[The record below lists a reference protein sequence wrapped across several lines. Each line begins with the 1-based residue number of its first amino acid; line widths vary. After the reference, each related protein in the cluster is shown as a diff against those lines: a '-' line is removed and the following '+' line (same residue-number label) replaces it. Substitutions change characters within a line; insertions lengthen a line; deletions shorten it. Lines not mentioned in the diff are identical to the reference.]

1 MPPLTKPKMSLKF
14 YDHGY
19 VSRTDSMSDMNTPV
33 SGSERKHNRM
43 RRASI
48 DQSPLYVRAVDP
60 AKTPHARAPVFIPLN
75 WPKFDCRRPIVETSS
90 VATRHA
96 SQDMI
101 QSKSSNQV
109 QPTRTIRKTS
119 SVSSAAVVSLPAITT
134 PRAQG
139 TNSDQSQRIP
149 QLATAPHESG
159 EETSTAGSQS
169 ELVANASSAR
179 GEVSVKH
186 QASRR
191 HTSRTSRTSALS
203 WLHGAAHHSQETA
216 EGEKTKTSWPSS
228 TFWSTS
234 AAEIPM
240 HRQPVPPTA
249 ERSDPN
255 PAKNE
260 RQQRRNRLVR
270 ALEARVER
278 TLHEFELDAARMGLF
293 MLDETIATESS
304 RTVQGRLL
312 VARSKLLA
320 CLGEHEKAGHSF
332 EKALDNEPSN
342 SHLRQHLTASCKHI
356 EYSRFYHIRPRTPC
370 VKFPDRRLAAA
381 AQVVDEQQ
389 SANGTI
395 ETTGFEQFDIS
406 DLVYSQMELRAAI
419 LNATEDGV
427 VATRA
432 IGTILRQLKKTQR
445 VSKRKRAAI
454 REALCDGELNEESRA
469 LLLSILP
476 PPPREDYAMMQ
487 KALDT
492 HHGHVEAVFHFFA
505 GKGEIL
511 HHDRNMMTK
520 EQFLNF
526 VRACG
531 IDVVPDVVLDTFNRA
546 CKHIHGDLDIF
557 DAVEEIHALADNA
570 PLDASTELSLHDFPA
585 ALIRLAYESY
595 HQPSLDARFEMLL
608 DKNVDGDCMSAVLDS
623 LRGRIAETMETPPV
637 MKALEEADEWLIV
650 AFGGHS
656 HTCRGARTTSMVFS
670 KFSMEDATMDLS
682 GWIRCLDL
690 MHVFGNTLTKHK
702 AMQIFLHDMEDA
714 DDEDAHQQLVY
725 PEFRQ
730 CIARI
735 TVVKYGGDIEETDDN
750 DFVPESFALVL
761 KQFVERHVAPMV
773 AKMNGSGKSPRR
785 GALQRQAKTKKEKIE
800 ATHE

>member
-1 MPPLTKPKMSLKF
+1 
-14 YDHGY
+14 
-19 VSRTDSMSDMNTPV
+19 
-33 SGSERKHNRM
+33 
-43 RRASI
+43 
-48 DQSPLYVRAVDP
+48 
-60 AKTPHARAPVFIPLN
+60 
-75 WPKFDCRRPIVETSS
+75 
-90 VATRHA
+90 
-96 SQDMI
+96 
-101 QSKSSNQV
+101 
-109 QPTRTIRKTS
+109 
-119 SVSSAAVVSLPAITT
+119 
-134 PRAQG
+134 
-139 TNSDQSQRIP
+139 
-149 QLATAPHESG
+149 
-159 EETSTAGSQS
+159 
-169 ELVANASSAR
+169 
-179 GEVSVKH
+179 
-186 QASRR
+186 
-191 HTSRTSRTSALS
+191 
-203 WLHGAAHHSQETA
+203 
-216 EGEKTKTSWPSS
+216 
-228 TFWSTS
+228 
-234 AAEIPM
+234 M

-278 TLHEFELDAARMGLF
+278 TLHEFELDAARMGIF
-293 MLDETIATESS
+293 MLDETIVTESS

-320 CLGEHEKAGHSF
+320 LLGEHEKAGHSF
-332 EKALDNEPSN
+332 KKALDNDPSN
-342 SHLRQHLTASCKHI
+342 SNLQQHLTSSCKHI
-356 EYSRFYHIRPRTPC
+356 EYSRFYHTHLRTPC
-370 VKFPDRRLAAA
+370 VKFPDPKLAAA
-381 AQVVDEQQ
+381 AQVVDELQ

-531 IDVVPDVVLDTFNRA
+531 IDLVPDVVLDTFNRA

-585 ALIRLAYESY
+585 ALVRLAYESY

-637 MKALEEADEWLIV
+637 IKALEEADEWLIV

-656 HTCRGARTTSMVFS
+656 TTCRGARTTSMVFS
-670 KFSMEDATMDLS
+670 KTSMEDATMDIS